1 MTYSSAGILA
11 LIIHLVINHDVLRRQ
26 SGKDIIPAHR
36 TYRALCIAV
45 AVYYVTDL
53 LWGVLYE
60 RHLTGLV
67 YADTVLYFVA
77 MAFTI
82 LLWTRFVIDYLKEYT
97 RFGRILS
104 VTGQVIFAF
113 QMVVVAVNFFLPIL
127 FTIDGARVYH
137 AKSARYVIL
146 AAQIAMFTMTA
157 VYAFLF
163 AARSTGTMKLRH
175 RTIGLFSASMAG
187 FVTGQAFYPLL
198 PLYAIG
204 CLLGGCLLHSFV
216 LENEKEEYRDDL
228 EVRLK
233 ESIEKGNHYDLLTG
247 LPSMTR
253 FFELADVEKYETLKK
268 GGEPALLY
276 MDFSGM
282 KFYNRKYGFAEGDKL
297 LQAFA
302 QILIRNFGND
312 HCCRIGGDHF
322 AAITVKSGLE
332 DRLHHI
338 FREAQDING
347 GKSLPVHVGVY
358 NCQEGNVHAS
368 IACDMAKLA
377 CSELNGAYASCFSYF
392 SQQLSDDAER
402 KQYIIENIDRAIS
415 ERWIKVYYQP
425 IVRATNR
432 NACEEEALSRWIDP
446 VKGFLSPADF
456 IPALETSG
464 LIYKLDLYVLK
475 RALEKLQYL
484 KKAGLPVIPQS
495 INLSR
500 SDFDACDIV
509 EEIRGLV
516 DRAGIP
522 RDRITVEI
530 TESIIGSD
538 FDFIKRQ
545 VLRFRELGFPVWI
558 DDFGSGYS
566 SLDVLQSLKFD
577 LIKFDMGFMRKLD
590 EGENART
597 ILKELMQMAT
607 SLGVDTICEGV
618 ETEEQVRFLEEIGC
632 SKLQGY
638 YFSKPVPFEADAVSG
653 GSGPAIRYENPEE
666 SAYYDAIGKV
676 SLYDL
681 SSIVN
686 EDENLIQGIFNTLP
700 MAIMEARDGKG
711 QYVRSNQ
718 SYRDFMKRCLNIE
731 LSDEVMDFAASPDQ
745 YGLGFIR
752 IIQQCCAGGN
762 RAFFDEKMADG
773 STAHC
778 FVRRIGQNAVT
789 GKTAIAIAVLSVTDP
804 EEGTSYA
811 DIARALAADYYNI
824 YIVDL
829 DTERFIE
836 YTSHAGGDELAMER
850 HGTGFFEAV
859 RRDAM
864 VRIFEDDR
872 ELFTNWFSKAN
883 IIRELDE
890 HGVFTATYRLI
901 DSGAPIYVNMKVTR
915 MQPGGNRIIMG
926 ISVIDAQMKQ
936 KEHYDELQRE
946 RSTLVRVMALSD
958 GYLSLYTVEP
968 ETGYYVEY
976 TCSDDFASLGAPKEG
991 EDFFRQLIDDAPK
1004 YLKPEDRDN
1013 FLQSFSKAKIHQAI
1027 ARQGYYSIRYRI
1039 TLRGESRPVI
1049 LRIAPFK
1056 EGDQIKLLV
1065 GVRSWRERR

>member
-1 MTYSSAGILA
+1 KYAA
-11 LIIHLVINHDVLRRQ
+11 LQ
-26 SGKDIIPAHR
+26 
-36 TYRALCIAV
+36 
-45 AVYYVTDL
+45 
-53 LWGVLYE
+53 
-60 RHLTGLV
+60 
-67 YADTVLYFVA
+67 
-77 MAFTI
+77 
-82 LLWTRFVIDYLKEYT
+82 
-97 RFGRILS
+97 
-104 VTGQVIFAF
+104 
-113 QMVVVAVNFFLPIL
+113 
-127 FTIDGARVYH
+127 
-137 AKSARYVIL
+137 
-146 AAQIAMFTMTA
+146 
-157 VYAFLF
+157 
-163 AARSTGTMKLRH
+163 
-175 RTIGLFSASMAG
+175 
-187 FVTGQAFYPLL
+187 
-198 PLYAIG
+198 
-204 CLLGGCLLHSFV
+204 
-216 LENEKEEYRDDL
+216 
-228 EVRLK
+228 
-233 ESIEKGNHYDLLTG
+233 
-247 LPSMTR
+247 
-253 FFELADVEKYETLKK
+253 K

-297 LQAFA
+297 LQAFS
-302 QILIRNFGND
+302 QILIRNYGND

-322 AAITVKSGLE
+322 AVITVTNGLE
-332 DRLHHI
+332 ERLHHI

-347 GKSLPVHVGVY
+347 GKSLPVHVGIY
-358 NCQEGNVHAS
+358 SGQEGHVHAS

-377 CSELNGAYASCFSYF
+377 CGELNGAYASCFNYF
-392 SQQLSDDAER
+392 SQQMSDDAER

-415 ERWIKVYYQP
+415 EQWIQVYYQP

-432 NACEEEALSRWIDP
+432 NTCEEEALSRWIDP
-446 VKGFLSPADF
+446 DKGFLSPAEF
-456 IPALETSG
+456 IPALEASG
-464 LIYKLDLYVLK
+464 LIYKLDLYVLQQ
-475 RALEKLQYL
+475 ALEKLQSL
-484 KKAGLPVIPQS
+484 KKAGLPVVPQS

-500 SDFDACDIV
+500 SDFDTCDIV
-509 EEIRGLV
+509 EEIRGQV

-545 VLRFRELGFPVWI
+545 VLRFRELGFKVWI

-577 LIKFDMGFMRKLD
+577 LIKFDMGFMRKLN

-638 YFSKPVPFEADAVSG
+638 YFSKPVPFDEHALSG
-653 GSGPAIRYENPEE
+653 GAGPKLGYENPEE

-676 SLYDL
+676 NLYDL

-686 EDENLIQGIFNTLP
+686 EDENILQGIFNTLP
-700 MAIMEARDGKG
+700 MSVMEVRDGKG
-711 QYVRSNQ
+711 RYVRSNQ
-718 SYRDFMKRCLNIE
+718 SYRDFMKRCLHID
-731 LSDEVMDFAASPDQ
+731 LSEDVMDFAASPTQ

-752 IIQQCCAGGN
+752 IIQQCCSGGN

-789 GKTAIAIAVLSVTDP
+789 GNTAIAIAVLSVTDP

-811 DIARALAADYYNI
+811 DIARALAMDYYNI

-836 YTSHAGGDELAMER
+836 YTSHAGGDELAIER
-850 HGTGFFEAV
+850 HGTDFFEAV

-864 VRIFEDDR
+864 VRIYEDDR
-872 ELFTNWFSKAN
+872 ELFTNWFSREN
-883 IIRELDE
+883 IIRELGV

-901 DSGAPIYVNMKVTR
+901 DSGAPVYVNMKVTR

-958 GYLSLYTVEP
+958 GYLSLYTVDP

-1013 FLQSFSKAKIHQAI
+1013 F
-1027 ARQGYYSIRYRI
+1027 
-1039 TLRGESRPVI
+1039 
-1049 LRIAPFK
+1049 
-1056 EGDQIKLLV
+1056 
-1065 GVRSWRERR
+1065 